1 MRRPSLR
8 AAAAASIVAS
18 TAMLALPGMAG
29 AQTPNTGAFCAA
41 RVQIGPSSSPEQL
54 KTGLGAMAQNASGA
68 AVAPATALE
77 ALYAKKGEKTF
88 NTEKAFGYIS
98 EIDRYVY
105 DSCPG
110 TPVGITGI
118 DYQFQGIPASLP
130 AGTAKI
136 QFTNGAPKEQH
147 EIAIVRLLPGNE
159 GMDPTKLFEM
169 SDKKAAKYADLERA
183 TFAFA
188 RPGETTYTVT
198 ELEPGTYVYGCF
210 IPVGGKKH
218 GAPHY
223 TEGMYGTFTVS

>member
-1 MRRPSLR
+1 MRRSSLR
-8 AAAAASIVAS
+8 AVAAASIVAS
-18 TAMLALPGMAG
+18 AAVLALPGTAG
-29 AQTPNTGAFCAA
+29 AQTPDSGAFCAA
-41 RVQIGPSSSPEQL
+41 RAQLGPSSSPEQL
-54 KTGLGAMAQNASGA
+54 KTGLAVIAQNAGGA
-68 AVAPATALE
+68 AVAPATALA

-88 NTEKAFGYIS
+88 ETEKAFGYIS
-98 EIDRYVY
+98 AIDQYVFET
-105 DSCPG
+105 CPG
-110 TPVGITGI
+110 TSVSTTAV
-118 DYQFQGIPASLP
+118 DYGFEGIPASLP

-136 QFTNGAPKEQH
+136 KFANGAPKEQH

-159 GMDPTKLFEM
+159 DMDPVKLFEM
-169 SDKKAAKYADLERA
+169 SDKKAAKYADLDTA

-223 TEGMYGTFTVS
+223 MKGMYGTFTVS